1 MKQVI
6 SRNGYSSTSNSER
19 SGRKGMC
26 THNLYFL
33 NVILTAWETDI
44 GLRLGRRKNDRAH
57 GRLGYV
63 ERAGFAT

>member
-26 THNLYFL
+26 THNLDFL

-44 GLRLGRRKNDRAH
+44 ASTPRKTEKRSCSRQAWI
-57 GRLGYV
+57 R
-63 ERAGFAT
+63 